1 MNYLELV
8 LFGWHRHIFYPLR
21 PYSFPLL
28 LAGIALVAY
37 GIALREKVHATQK
50 IGQFL
55 IALGAFTFPLA
66 LLLTDWSELTNWFV
80 GTGWFEGSAEHY
92 NWFFGYYCMGVDGIP
107 RGLAYYTPFPSALF
121 GIYLIVFGLIL
132 WFVKKKNPSET
143 QLDRSHK
150 EKVSQDHEQRL
161 FGS

>member
-8 LFGWHRHIFYPLR
+8 LFGWHRHYLYSLR

-28 LAGIALVAY
+28 LAGIALVAC

-50 IGQFL
+50 IGRFL
-55 IALGAFTFPLA
+55 ILLGAFTFSLA
-66 LLLTDWSELTNWFV
+66 LLISDWSEMTNWFV

-92 NWFFGYYCMGVDGIP
+92 NWFFGYYGMGVDGIP

-132 WFVKKKNPSET
+132 WFVKKKNPS
-143 QLDRSHK
+143 
-150 EKVSQDHEQRL
+150 
-161 FGS
+161 